1 MISQFKK
8 ATSYDHAWLSCVAV
22 HYLESWCLLCHKVL
36 WLLVG
41 VFYSQLFMH
50 ACYSLS
56 YQCLLAVSTCC
67 IQGLPSFLAMVMDH
81 KKEKIHVFSGF
92 LRFVGNQFKIK
103 MVGKLPFLVGF
114 FAFETSCDLSLRSFG
129 QWLEVTFETDIY
141 NCSTLEE
148 CRPVF
153 QKTLLEGQ
161 RKMKEANKLKAT
173 GIIIRWSSMDIIIR
187 WFRAASLVLF
197 LIAFYKILFREPPF
211 TISSVY

>member
-22 HYLESWCLLCHKVL
+22 HFLESWCLLCHKVL

-114 FAFETSCDLSLRSFG
+114 FAFKTSCDLSLRSFG

-141 NCSTLEE
+141 TNVIAPLWRS
-148 CRPVF
+148 VGQSF
-153 QKTLLEGQ
+153 SQKTLLEGQ

-187 WFRAASLVLF
+187 WFRAASL
-197 LIAFYKILFREPPF
+197 ILFCDCF
-211 TISSVY
+211 L